1 MRGGSFSWILFPFI
15 QKEKTFF
22 LFVSGQ
28 ESHFLTA
35 GVGRAAGWWRR
46 SPSGLPV
53 GAMRAQEPRA
63 GQRHRPVPQVLRA
76 GAGLPVGAGTWEGPT
91 CSAVGEG
98 SWWQSASR
106 TLSGPPEA
114 CERSLPPASCPYPP
128 TQFPDS
134 SAWKMAE
141 KLLHQWLGHV
151 GGGWQ
156 RGLTPRK
163 QGPCESLWWPGHGEI
178 TSLLCSSSRT
188 SPVLCWLCVCG
199 CAPGLGSACVGVC
212 PVGAWTGPELAALAC
227 S

>member
-1 MRGGSFSWILFPFI
+1 MAASPGFCFHLHKKRKPFFCLFLAKNPISSQQELEEQQAGG
-15 QKEKTFF
+15 
-22 LFVSGQ
+22 
-28 ESHFLTA
+28 A
-35 GVGRAAGWWRR
+35 GAPLVFQ
-46 SPSGLPV
+46 S